1 MLCLGFCILSLRKYN
16 LLALTYFSYFSSRS
30 EIMYLCA
37 YSNER
42 IEVYRKFPL
51 TTIEYVLEDERSNL
65 IFKEGKMQFKSIGR
79 EL

>member
-1 MLCLGFCILSLRKYN
+1 
-16 LLALTYFSYFSSRS
+16 
-30 EIMYLCA
+30 MYLCA

-65 IFKEGKMQFKSIGR
+65 ILKEGKMQFKSIGR